1 MIAIDLHWILPQRA
15 LDYAYQELA
24 ADGALDR
31 EGIALWAGT
40 AQGSDVRVTHV
51 LLLRGPGVVRKEGYI
66 GIAPDLLN
74 QVTDALS
81 EIDGDVYLVG
91 QIHGHPPRVSTD
103 LSDVDIAY
111 GIRAPN
117 YLSVVAP
124 NYGMSPV
131 PRLEE
136 CGVHVFTPSVG
147 WRRLLPSEVASRVSV
162 VHLAAATV
170 ECIRI
175 GDDQHG

>member
-1 MIAIDLHWILPQRA
+1 MIDRDMHWTLPQRA

-40 AQGSDVRVTHV
+40 AQGSKVRVTHV

-81 EIDGDVYLVG
+81 AIDGDVYLVG

-103 LSDVDIAY
+103 LSHVDIAY

-117 YLSVVAP
+117 YLSIVAP

-131 PRLEE
+131 ARLDE
-136 CGVHVFTPSVG
+136 CGVHVFETSNG
-147 WRRLLPSEVASRVSV
+147 WRRLRPSEVTSRV
-162 VHLAAATV
+162 TV
-170 ECIRI
+170 LHSPAIECLRI
-175 GDDQHG
+175 GDDQRA